1 MSENVV
7 IKKDRTVTVP
17 ASEAK
22 IGVQYDH
29 NVNVIT
35 FDCPRYPDD
44 DRNVDMSTMQIYI
57 NYMLP
62 DKTLGSYLAE
72 NVKVDTNNPD
82 TIHFD
87 WKITRN
93 VTQVKG
99 ALQALVCIKK
109 VDAEGNELYH
119 WNTDLIQSFRV
130 GEGME
135 CLETI
140 SSDYAD
146 VISQLLMNMNTVV
159 GEFEALSADVTARTS
174 EEALQG
180 LVNNAASDEKLGSIV
195 NAYMEANPVGI
206 NIDDTLTVSGDAADA
221 KITGDRI
228 SELKSDIT
236 NVDFRLSDVFDKVY
250 DSIAVNMINPSNF
263 IVGTLDAQGEAK
275 ENSSSI
281 FFVTDYIP
289 VENGK
294 TYALTYYNVNFQTR
308 YPLVPNRLVFYNSSK
323 EFVNQSTDYAD
334 NDAFATV
341 RVDISGNTGYAKLT
355 AKQSGYVRMQVG
367 MNLEKLM
374 MANGD
379 VIEWTD
385 VYREQES
392 FAYTLKKGIID
403 EDNLA
408 DELKEKIE
416 GGSIG
421 ALDTVYKLAFCK
433 VHKKTLHIG
442 DSLTEGYHASDDIRK
457 SMSYPSHM
465 ASLAGYDVTN
475 KGHSGI
481 TAYDWWNTYKNI
493 DFTGYDAVFIYL
505 GTNGGLT
512 DTIDAD
518 TASGDYTTFA
528 STNTGGYC
536 AIVSKI
542 RDVNPKAKIY
552 IIQYNQT
559 TATSQVTAKIA
570 QKYECTTL
578 MVTDTS
584 VFNLTDSKFHTDP
597 THYNTIGYWAFACV
611 MLTQLEKYI
620 AEHISEYTD
629 LVGTGEII
637 RP

>member
-1 MSENVV
+1 MQNTKEELYLAAILGEYSGELPLPNTKVECYLYKLATDGVPGGSGSGAVDLSEYAKKEDVTTIVRYEIEQSLSDYDTKEEVTQARVDANGTSYATLKERLDSTDENV
-7 IKKDRTVTVP
+7 
-17 ASEAK
+17 EK
-22 IGVQYDH
+22 IESV
-29 NVNVIT
+29 
-35 FDCPRYPDD
+35 
-44 DRNVDMSTMQIYI
+44 ST
-57 NYMLP
+57 
-62 DKTLGSYLAE
+62 
-72 NVKVDTNNPD
+72 
-82 TIHFD
+82 
-87 WKITRN
+87 
-93 VTQVKG
+93 
-99 ALQALVCIKK
+99 
-109 VDAEGNELYH
+109 
-119 WNTDLIQSFRV
+119 
-130 GEGME
+130 
-135 CLETI
+135 
-140 SSDYAD
+140 
-146 VISQLLMNMNTVV
+146 
-159 GEFEALSADVTARTS
+159 
-174 EEALQG
+174 
-180 LVNNAASDEKLGSIV
+180 
-195 NAYMEANPVGI
+195 
-206 NIDDTLTVSGDAADA
+206 
-221 KITGDRI
+221 
-228 SELKSDIT
+228 ELKGDIT

-250 DSIAVNMINPSNF
+250 DDSIAVNMINPSNF
-263 IVGTLDAQGEAK
+263 IVGTLSMQGETI
-275 ENSSSI
+275 ENLSSI
-281 FFVTDYIP
+281 YFVTDYIP

-294 TYALTYYNVNFQTR
+294 TYGITYYNVHYQTR
-308 YPLVPNRLVFYNSSK
+308 YPLLPNRLVFYNSSK
-323 EFVNQSTDYAD
+323 EFVNQSTSYAD
-334 NDAFATV
+334 NDTFATV
-341 RVDISGNTGYAKLT
+341 KVNISGNTGYLKLT
-355 AKQSGYVRMQVG
+355 AKQSGYVRMQIG
-367 MNLEKLM
+367 INLEKPM

-385 VYREQES
+385 VYREQDVP
-392 FAYTLKKGIID
+392 FAYKIKNGIID

-416 GGSIG
+416 SGSIG

-442 DSLTEGYHASDDIRK
+442 DSLTEGYHASNDIRK

-481 TAYDWWNTYKNI
+481 TAYGWWNTYKSI

-518 TASGDYTTFA
+518 TAGGDYNTFA

-570 QKYECTTL
+570 QKYGCTTL

-584 VFNLTDSKFHTDP
+584 VFNLTDSKFHTDA

-611 MLTQLEKYI
+611 MLAQLEKYI

-629 LVGTGEII
+629 LV
-637 RP
+637 